1 MSFGDPRR
9 YARCG
14 RFVSDLGQPVVDW
27 LAPCAGEAILDLGCG
42 DGVLTAAIATSG
54 AKVTG
59 IDSVAAMVE
68 AARALGVD
76 ARVLDAHALPFTEAF
91 DAVFSNAALHW
102 MRDLDAVVA
111 GVGRALKPGGRFVGE
126 FGGEGNIETVRSAL
140 HRALRDRGIDPARHD
155 PWRFP
160 AAAELSA
167 LLARHG
173 FERIEASC
181 FHRPTP
187 VPGDLADWLELFA
200 NSLLAAAGDQRDD
213 VIAEVI
219 GAAAPSLRDA
229 AGCWSVDYVRLRFRA
244 FRKGCRS

>member
-1 MSFGDPRR
+1 MSFGDPNR
-9 YARCG
+9 YARSG
-14 RFVSDLGQPVVDW
+14 RFVSDLGQPVADW
-27 LAPCAGEAILDLGCG
+27 LAPRPGEAILDLGCG
-42 DGVLTAAIATSG
+42 DGALTAVIAASG

-59 IDSVAAMVE
+59 IDRVAAMVD

-76 ARVLDAHALPFTEAF
+76 ARVVDAHALPFTVAF

-140 HRALRDRGIDPARHD
+140 HRALGKRGIDPARHD

-160 AAAELSA
+160 AAAEFSA

-173 FERIEASC
+173 FERIEVSC
-181 FHRPTP
+181 FQRPTLL
-187 VPGDLADWLELFA
+187 PGDLADWLELFA
-200 NSLLAAAGDQRDD
+200 SPLLAAVGDQRDG
-213 VIAEVI
+213 VIAEV
-219 GAAAPSLRDA
+219 AEATAPSLRDT
-229 AGCWSVDYVRLRFRA
+229 GGRWSVDYVRLRFRA
-244 FRKGCRS
+244 FRKGCRT